1 MKIFSFFLVLLI
13 AVSCASEASDSSKSE
28 DENEKFPKIDLDD
41 YKTVKF
47 EEEFEILILK
57 ELSPSIKESDKAI
70 LGYSHLSKEKHVFI
84 EKESVAHYT
93 ESLLARNIRT
103 KSILESFAKEH
114 LKDFKGV
121 LKKST
126 ESKFEKSKVGKLDCL
141 RSSFECYSYGFP
153 RTKYYTV
160 RYFKTDA
167 FIYTVMTW
175 TVSASKKEF
184 GDESLAMG
192 LSFKKI

>member
-13 AVSCASEASDSSKSE
+13 TVSCTSETSDSSKPE

-70 LGYSHLSKEKHVFI
+70 LGYSHLSKEKHVYI
-84 EKESVAHYT
+84 EKESVVHYT
-93 ESLLARNIRT
+93 KSLKARNIKT

-114 LKDFKGV
+114 LNEFKGV
-121 LKKST
+121 LKMST

-141 RSSFECYSYGFP
+141 RSSFEGRSHGFP

-167 FIYTVMTW
+167 FIYTAMTW

-184 GDESLAMG
+184 SDESLAMG
-192 LSFKKI
+192 LSFKKL